1 MSTLPSTPIDVS
13 SLPRPDVIPRAVM
26 RQLLGGG
33 DWLSSWWSVV
43 GAGVLV
49 VALVVLAVVRRRGRR
64 RGWPWVAV
72 SAFVTVLGLGLT
84 ANVIAGYVPNM
95 LALRV
100 SLASWGFGE
109 APGLKHGTAQE
120 RDGGSGQGASTA
132 VQVPAPADLRMPTD
146 SLTWVY
152 TPPGY
157 DPAGTTRYPV
167 VYLVHGSPGASGDW
181 FAAGNVAQAM
191 DVLIRAG
198 RVQPMIVVAPD
209 VNGTGPSPRDTECLD
224 STTGGSQVDT
234 YLTDV
239 LVPWVDAHYR
249 TVADRSGRA
258 FGGFSSGGYCALD
271 HGLRHADQFAAVLAM
286 GPYADPG
293 EGGHAML
300 ATQAE
305 WDAHDVMKYAPTI
318 TLPSPLTLFLSVPAD
333 EDSMSVRHAAQVATT
348 LAGRGVD
355 VVWRE
360 EPGQTHTW
368 TMARATLPYALVTA
382 SEHLTAS

>member
-1 MSTLPSTPIDVS
+1 MSTPPATPADVS
-13 SLPRPDVIPRAVM
+13 ALPHPDVIPRAVM

-43 GAGVLV
+43 AAGV
-49 VALVVLAVVRRRGRR
+49 VAVGLVVLAVVRHRRGR
-64 RGWPWVAV
+64 RGWPWVAL
-72 SAFVTVLGLGLT
+72 STLTTLFGLALT
-84 ANVIAGYVPNM
+84 ANVIAGYVPNT

-100 SLASWGFGE
+100 SLASWGVGE

-120 RDGGSGQGASTA
+120 RAGGTDQGSATA
-132 VQVPAPADLRMPTD
+132 VNVPAPADLKMPTD

-181 FAAGNVAQAM
+181 FAAGNAAQAM
-191 DVLIRAG
+191 DVLIRTG
-198 RVQPMIVVAPD
+198 KVQPMIVVAPD

-234 YLTDV
+234 YLADV

-249 TVADRSGRA
+249 TAADRAGRA

-271 HGLRHADQFAAVLAM
+271 HGLRHADQFGTILSM

-305 WDAHDVMKYAPTI
+305 WDEHDVMKYASTI
-318 TLPSPLTLFLSVPAD
+318 ELPSPLTLFLSVPAG
-333 EDSMSVRHAAQVATT
+333 ENSMSVRHAADVATK
-348 LAGRGVD
+348 LAARGVD

-382 SEHLTAS
+382 SQHLTAG